1 MREQVCKYMCP
12 YARFQSAMFDPDT
25 LIITYDTAR
34 GDPRGQNSRR
44 SKKDG
49 TRPEGV
55 GDCIDCGLCV
65 QVCPTGIDIRNGLQY
80 ECIGCAA
87 CIDVCDGV
95 MDKMGYPRGLI
106 RYDTERG
113 MAEHAPRATLW
124 KRVFRPR
131 VLVYTAI
138 LGLICTALLAG
149 LLLRTPFKVDV
160 VRDRG
165 ALARIVDD
173 GWFENVYRVQVMNA
187 TERQQTYT
195 VAVQGLDGARLD
207 RSEPVVLGPAE
218 ARWVA
223 LAVRVPPEVAAQ
235 AGSGAHPLRFVVS
248 LAPQDG
254 DTAHRVVEKST
265 FLVPR

>member
-1 MREQVCKYMCP
+1 
-12 YARFQSAMFDPDT
+12 
-25 LIITYDTAR
+25 
-34 GDPRGQNSRR
+34 
-44 SKKDG
+44 
-49 TRPEGV
+49 V

-65 QVCPTGIDIRNGLQY
+65 QVCPTGIDIRDGLQY

-95 MDKMGYPRGLI
+95 MDKMNYPRGLI

-138 LGLICTALLAG
+138 LGLICTALLVA

-165 ALARIVDD
+165 ALARVVED
-173 GWFENVYRVQVMNA
+173 GWVENVYRVQVMNA
-187 TERQQTYT
+187 TERTQSYT
-195 VAVQGLDGARLD
+195 VAVQGLDGVQLD
-207 RSEPVVLGPAE
+207 RREPIVLAPAE

-235 AGSGAHPLRFVVS
+235 AGSGAHAVQFQVS
-248 LAPQDG
+248 LAAQDG
-254 DTAHRVVEKST
+254 GSAHRVVEKST